1 MFLKSIELQ
10 LFKGD
15 FVFFLRD
22 VQFALWTGYR
32 LPWELQYTDRRDN
45 KKNLDVFWE

>member
-15 FVFFLRD
+15 LVFLRD
-22 VQFALWTGYR
+22 VQFALWTEQHF
-32 LPWELQYTDRRDN
+32 PWELQYTDQRDN
-45 KKNLDVFWE
+45 KRKLDVFWK

>member
-15 FVFFLRD
+15 LVFFK
-22 VQFALWTGYR
+22 GYAICIV
-32 LPWELQYTDRRDN
+32 DRIAFSVGIAIYRQ
-45 KKNLDVFWE
+45 KR

>member
-15 FVFFLRD
+15 LVFLRAM
-22 VQFALWTGYR
+22 QFALWTEQR
-32 LPWELQYTDRRDN
+32 FLWELQYTDRRDN
-45 KKNLDVFWE
+45 KGNLDVFWE